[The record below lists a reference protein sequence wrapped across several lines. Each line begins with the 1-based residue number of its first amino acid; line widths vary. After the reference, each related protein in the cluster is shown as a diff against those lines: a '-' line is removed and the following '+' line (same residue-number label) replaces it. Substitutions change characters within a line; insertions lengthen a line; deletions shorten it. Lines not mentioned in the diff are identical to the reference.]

1 MSRFIRALL
10 FDLGGTLM
18 YARNPWPPIEARA
31 DRTFAKSLR
40 DQGLDIK
47 PSEFV
52 REFRTR
58 LKEYYIQRDEDLF
71 ETSYLFV
78 ARELLR
84 DKGYH
89 NVTEAI
95 LRPALD
101 RLFAVTQANWMLE
114 SDARSTL
121 KVLQSSGYRLGLV
134 SNAGDNQ
141 DVFQLVER
149 FKIEP
154 YFDFILTSAA
164 CSYRKPHPR
173 IFELA
178 LVHWHIPASE
188 TAMVG
193 DTLEADVLGA
203 QKAGLYSIWITRRAN
218 LKSED
223 VLRIQPDLSLP
234 TLAGI
239 PAALKALR

>member
-1 MSRFIRALL
+1 
-10 FDLGGTLM
+10 M

-95 LRPALD
+95 LRSALD

-121 KVLQSSGYRLGLV
+121 KIL
-134 SNAGDNQ
+134 
-141 DVFQLVER
+141 
-149 FKIEP
+149 
-154 YFDFILTSAA
+154 DFILTSAA

>member
-1 MSRFIRALL
+1 MSHFIRAIL

-18 YARNPWPPIEARA
+18 YARDPWPPIEARA
-31 DRTFAKSLR
+31 DLTFAESLR
-40 DQGLDIK
+40 EQGLDID
-47 PSEFV
+47 PPVFV

-58 LKEYYIQRDEDLF
+58 LKEYYIERDENLF

-78 ARELLR
+78 ARELLQE
-84 DKGYH
+84 KGYG
-89 NVTEAI
+89 NLTEGV
-95 LRPALD
+95 LRSALD
-101 RLFAVTQANWMLE
+101 RLFATTQANWILE
-114 SDARSTL
+114 PDARSTL
-121 KVLQSSGYRLGLV
+121 RILESSGYRLGIV

-141 DVFQLVER
+141 DVYQLVER
-149 FKIEP
+149 FRIDRF
-154 YFDFILTSAA
+154 FDFILTSAV

-178 LVHWHIPASE
+178 LAHWHIPAAE

-193 DTLEADVLGA
+193 DTLEADIIGA
-203 QKAGLYSIWITRRAN
+203 QRAGIYSIWITRRAN

-234 TLAGI
+234 TLADL
-239 PAALKALR
+239 PPALRDIV